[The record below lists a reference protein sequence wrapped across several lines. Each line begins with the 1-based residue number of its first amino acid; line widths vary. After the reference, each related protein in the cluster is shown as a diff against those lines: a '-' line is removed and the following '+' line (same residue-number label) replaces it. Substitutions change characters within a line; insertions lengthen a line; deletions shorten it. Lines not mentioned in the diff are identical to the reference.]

1 MPDVARIALR
11 PALPLRRKTMRR
23 QPVYLLLDTSGSM
36 RGEPIEAMK
45 AGLSSLL
52 SALRRDPMA
61 LDSVCLTIIT
71 FDRQARVLCSLTPA
85 DRLQMPDIEIPEDGP
100 TMLGAA
106 LELASESVERDL
118 VRRTATTRGDY
129 KPILFVMTDGKP
141 SDIMLYRKMCE
152 RVRNGPFASVVA
164 CAAGV
169 RASQLHLKMLC
180 DTVLALDTADAA
192 QFMAF
197 FRWVSETIGET
208 ARSSL
213 AVETNL
219 PPPPAEILP
228 PL

>member
-1 MPDVARIALR
+1 
-11 PALPLRRKTMRR
+11 MRR

-36 RGEPIEAMK
+36 RGEPAEAMK
-45 AGLSSLL
+45 AGLASLL
-52 SALRRDPMA
+52 ATLRRDPMA

-71 FDRQARVLCSLTPA
+71 FDRRAQQLCSLTPVA
-85 DRLQMPDIEIPEDGP
+85 DLQMPNIELPEDGP

-106 LELASESVERDL
+106 LELVVESVNKDL
-118 VRRTATTRGDY
+118 VKRTGSVRGDY

-141 SDIMLYRKMCE
+141 SDIKLYKDMCDAVRK
-152 RVRNGPFASVVA
+152 GPFASVVA

-169 RASQLHLKMLC
+169 RASLEHLRILC
-180 DTVLALDTADAA
+180 DTVLTLDTTDGA
-192 QFMAF
+192 QFMTF
-197 FRWVSETIGET
+197 FKWVSDTIGET

-219 PPPPAEILP
+219 PPPPDELAP